1 MSSVKNFQLCVTTN
15 WHTESLLAARA
26 SAGAGGRDDDGDA
39 KSSTPEPLS
48 NQHLINDVI
57 LQFGKVSQD
66 RFTMD
71 VQYPL
76 SIYQAFAICVACMDG
91 KIADRRG
98 YEYIKRLTGYGMSG
112 NAESNDDRA
121 VSGSISGSKTI
132 AGSIMEALPSS
143 AYITEKLKRSSITG
157 K

>member
-1 MSSVKNFQLCVTTN
+1 MSSVKNFQLCVTTD
-15 WHTESLLAARA
+15 WHTECVLAAKARA
-26 SAGAGGRDDDGDA
+26 AGSLREDDAEA
-39 KSSTPEPLS
+39 KSNSPEPLS
-48 NQHLINDVI
+48 QQHMINDVI

-76 SIYQAFAICVACMDG
+76 SIYQAYAICVACMDG

-98 YEYIKRLTGYGMSG
+98 YEYVKRLTGYGANSSSDAG
-112 NAESNDDRA
+112 EDGA
-121 VSGSISGSKTI
+121 VSGSISGSKTL

-143 AYITEKLKRSSITG
+143 KYITEKFKRSSITG